1 MVERRAYVTIHRLA
15 GDGRVHGLFQCAA
28 DHCKSFFPQCPRRY
42 PRQQYD
48 DAAADREK
56 TALRSAGSSMSGTAR
71 PGSHTSGRR
80 GDSLVPGAGART
92 AVHRDSLCRGL
103 SIAPDHSG
111 FIVEPYS
118 ILISARTF
126 CGSTHG

>member
-1 MVERRAYVTIHRLA
+1 
-15 GDGRVHGLFQCAA
+15 
-28 DHCKSFFPQCPRRY
+28 
-42 PRQQYD
+42 
-48 DAAADREK
+48 
-56 TALRSAGSSMSGTAR
+56 MSGTAH
-71 PGSHTSGRR
+71 PGSHTIGRR
-80 GDSLVPGAGART
+80 GNFLVPDAGAWT

-103 SIAPDHSG
+103 SVAPDHSG